1 MVQTPAESE
10 AAIRQAVNRIATRFH
25 PEKIIL
31 FGSRARGQGG
41 PNSDADLLVVMPVN
55 GSKRQQ
61 AVQMDL
67 ALEGI
72 PIPIDLIVVTP
83 EEVQKYRDAA
93 GTIIHEAVREGKV
106 LYERAA

>member
-1 MVQTPAESE
+1 MQTKVDHELALQQ
-10 AAIRQAVNRIATRFH
+10 IVDRIVKVFR

-31 FGSRARGQGG
+31 FGSLATGRGG
-41 PNSDADLLVVMPVN
+41 PDSDADILVVMPVA
-55 GSKRQQ
+55 GSRRQK
-61 AVQMDL
+61 AIEVDL

-83 EEVQKYRDAA
+83 RDVQEYRDVP
-93 GTIIHEAVREGKV
+93 GSIIHEAVHEGRA